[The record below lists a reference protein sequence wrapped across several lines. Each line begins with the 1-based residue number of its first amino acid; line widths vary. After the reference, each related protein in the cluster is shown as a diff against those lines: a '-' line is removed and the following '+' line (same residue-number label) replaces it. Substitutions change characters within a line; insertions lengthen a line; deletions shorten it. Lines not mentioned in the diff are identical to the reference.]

1 MEAKDLTNDI
11 ITTLKDKAVLKQ
23 KVFDTT
29 ILAFKLLEELL
40 QELETEYNAQLDGED
55 KRIKVEFTK
64 TGVYDLQFK
73 IGSDILIFSMH
84 TNVFQ
89 FNKENVIW
97 KHSYLKNNP
106 EKGYVGQISIYNF
119 LADSFSN
126 NRFDD
131 LGYLVGRIFVNNENH
146 YIVEGKRQIT
156 YRDNDI
162 SSCIVSKESLK
173 NIIERAIHYAI
184 NFDLLVPPYDIVK
197 LATVGQMH
205 KKAEDYRIQT
215 GKRLGFQ
222 FNTDDV

>member
-1 MEAKDLTNDI
+1 MEAKELTNDI
-11 ITTLKDKAVLKQ
+11 VTTLKNKAGLKQ
-23 KVFDTT
+23 NIFDTT
-29 ILAFKLLEELL
+29 LKAFELLEELL
-40 QELETEYNAQLDGED
+40 QELETEYNALLEGED
-55 KRIKVEFTK
+55 KRIKVSFTK

-119 LADSFSN
+119 LADSFVQ

-131 LGYLVGRIFVNNENH
+131 IGYLVARIFINKENH
-146 YIVEGKRQIT
+146 YIVEGKRQLS

-162 SSCIVSKESLK
+162 SSCIVDKERLK
-173 NIIERAIHYAI
+173 NIIETAINYAI
-184 NFDLLVPPYDIVK
+184 NFDLLVSPYDVVK
-197 LATVGQMH
+197 LTTVGQMH
-205 KKAEDYRIQT
+205 QKAQDNKIQT

>member
-1 MEAKDLTNDI
+1 MNTKKQTNEI
-11 ITTLKDKAVLKQ
+11 IATLKGKASLKQ

-29 ILAFKLLEELL
+29 TTAFKMLEELL

-55 KRIKVEFTK
+55 NRIKVEFTK

-97 KHSYLKNNP
+97 QHSYLKNNP
-106 EKGYVGQISIYNF
+106 EKGYVGQIAIYNF
-119 LADSFSN
+119 LSDSFAH
-126 NRFDD
+126 NRYDD
-131 LGYLVGRIFVNNENH
+131 LGYLVGRIFVNKENH
-146 YIVEGKRQIT
+146 YIVEGKRQVT

-173 NIIERAIHYAI
+173 EIIERAISYAI
-184 NFDLLVPPYDIVK
+184 NFDLLVPPYDVVK

-205 KKAEDYRIQT
+205 QKADDYRIMC
-215 GKRLGFQ
+215 K
-222 FNTDDV
+222 N